1 MPAHATSLS
10 LYQRPIFIIFHISLV
25 HQDTGTIPSHVV
37 TVLMLLDGIIPVP
50 VSHELKRQ
58 LANAKPQ
65 DVEEDM
71 NSGGPG
77 THGGADKR

>member
-1 MPAHATSLS
+1 M
-10 LYQRPIFIIFHISLV
+10 
-25 HQDTGTIPSHVV
+25 
-37 TVLMLLDGIIPVP
+37 VLMLLDGVIPVP

-71 NSGGPG
+71 NSGGPD